1 MIRVSKPVLLG
12 LIALPVLLMGRKA
25 KARPSA
31 SGGAGKGVSDKGA
44 VEWVTLPDGTVMIRL
59 DDGRLVYPPFAYQG
73 EGAPPPEIPPFSPP
87 PPPPPK
93 PKPKLTSQQQEIVD
107 ETTAFVKEKF
117 GGDWK
122 KAFDA
127 YAGNDGLIGKDEL
140 SDMFSDGGIGPYGA
154 RDIAAARVIEFIDG
168 DGDGKISWEEF
179 GAKLGI

>member
-1 MIRVSKPVLLG
+1 MIRVSKPLLLG

-31 SGGAGKGVSDKGA
+31 SEGAGKGVPDKGA
-44 VEWVTLPDGTVMIRL
+44 VEWVTLPDGRVMIRL
-59 DDGRLVYPPFAYQG
+59 DDGRLVAPPFAYQG

-107 ETTAFVKEKF
+107 ETTAFVKDKF

-127 YAGNDGLIGKDEL
+127 YAGNDGLIDGDEL
-140 SDMFSDGGIGPYGA
+140 SDMFSDGGIGPYLF
-154 RDIAAARVIEFIDG
+154 RDQAAAKVIEFIDG
-168 DGDGKISWEEF
+168 NGDGKISWEEF
-179 GAKLGI
+179 QAKLGV